1 MALAAASGGHREGRW
16 RSAVAYS
23 NKVPEAR
30 ALNHPTYW
38 LIHRRLKDLGIDY
51 TKFYERDLTV
61 YESKLDGISFIT
73 KKVTNPLQE
82 GNDFLTA
89 LRLATRGGR
98 PAFREGKK
106 FENEHWAV
114 DASMGA
120 TTGIGFR
127 EIMYL
132 DPPKKWTRASDP
144 ASLRMNPQADPM
156 FTSRFDSNKIEVEIS
171 SLHAAVWGDLVK
183 VHVDETGF
191 ILQPI
196 PGMSGDVSMTADFLQ
211 HTLLELIWKDTLKVP
226 GAIEIFVPNSA
237 NQFSAFG
244 AVAKVAL
251 GKSVKLQATA
261 QYNIRGQNSFSA
273 TATLTVNF

>member
-1 MALAAASGGHREGRW
+1 VTDST
-16 RSAVAYS
+16 YS
-23 NKVPEAR
+23 PKVPEAR
-30 ALNHPTYW
+30 ARNHPTYL
-38 LIHRRLKDLGIDY
+38 LIDRRLKDLGIDY
-51 TKFYERDLTV
+51 TDFYEGNLKV

-82 GNDFLTA
+82 GNDFPTA
-89 LRLATRGGR
+89 IRIATRGGR
-98 PAFREGKK
+98 PAFREGNKLDNK
-106 FENEHWAV
+106 HWAV

-120 TTGIGFR
+120 TQGIGFR
-127 EIMYL
+127 EIIYL
-132 DPPKKWTRASDP
+132 DPPKTWTRASDP

-156 FTSRFDSNKIEVEIS
+156 FTSQFDSSKIEVEIS
-171 SLHAAVWGDLVK
+171 SLHAAVWGNLVK

-196 PGMSGDVSMTADFLQ
+196 PGMSSDVSMTADFLQ
-211 HTLLELIWKDTLKVP
+211 HTLLELIWKDKLKVP

-237 NQFSAFG
+237 NQFSAVG

-251 GKSVKLQATA
+251 GKSVQLQATA

-273 TATLTVNF
+273 TATLTVKF

>member
-1 MALAAASGGHREGRW
+1 
-16 RSAVAYS
+16 VAYS
-23 NKVPEAR
+23 NKVPEGR
-30 ALNHPTYW
+30 AEYHPTYW

-73 KKVTNPLQE
+73 KKVTNPLE

-89 LRLATRGGR
+89 IRAATRGGR

-132 DPPKKWTRASDP
+132 DPPKKWTRANDP
-144 ASLRMNPQADPM
+144 TTLRMNPQADPM
-156 FTSRFDSNKIEVEIS
+156 FTSQFDSNKIEIEIS
-171 SLHAAVWGDLVK
+171 SLHAAVWGNLVK

-196 PGMSGDVSMTADFLQ
+196 PGLSSDVSMTADFLQ

-226 GAIEIFVPNSA
+226 GALEIFVPNSA

-251 GKSVKLQATA
+251 GKNVKLQATA

-273 TATLTVNF
+273 TAMLTVNF

>member
-1 MALAAASGGHREGRW
+1 M
-16 RSAVAYS
+16 AYS

-61 YESKLDGISFIT
+61 YESKLDGISFVT

-89 LRLATRGGR
+89 IRIATRGGR
-98 PAFREGKK
+98 PALVG
-106 FENEHWAV
+106 
-114 DASMGA
+114 ASMGA

-132 DPPKKWTRASDP
+132 DPPKNWTRASDP
-144 ASLRMNPQADPM
+144 TSLRMNPQADPM
-156 FTSRFDSNKIEVEIS
+156 FTSQFDSNKIEVEIS

-196 PGMSGDVSMTADFLQ
+196 PGMSDDVSMTADFLQ

-273 TATLTVNF
+273 TAMLTVNF